1 MKSLDEQLEK
11 SPKLAED
18 VFLKPDLKTK
28 IKYEETKQTLLKC
41 RPQKKKL
48 DNFITSEDCHLNAKK
63 GKFDWVET
71 VANFFNEQKKAKDY
85 NLDKAEIVNEEQD
98 IVSESIA
105 NDLILDIINN
115 VVSKDADDDKNA
127 EGEELVENQSEAEKF
142 LNSIPIP
149 SRNSLSTLQIHTCEN
164 QPTSPCPSCF
174 QFKFSGSEDYGP
186 IYNQDHIYV
195 NNFTMEISKEIYD
208 YFKWNNVF
216 LKLFSLDPKT
226 SKFRLE
232 KDYATVKH
240 GTKNKVKITFY
251 SKSK

>member
-28 IKYEETKQTLLKC
+28 IKYEETKQTLQKC
-41 RPQKKKL
+41 RTQKKGRL
-48 DNFITSEDCHLNAKK
+48 NLFPSDDDHLNAKK

-85 NLDKAEIVNEEQD
+85 NLDKAEIVNDEND

-105 NDLILDIINN
+105 NDLILDIIND

-127 EGEELVENQSEAEKF
+127 EHKELVENQSEAEKF

-186 IYNQDHIYV
+186 MYNQDHIYV
-195 NNFTMEISKEIYD
+195 NNFSMEISKETYD